1 MNKPKLFPL
10 GETAVT
16 VDFGNRISAE
26 LNDRVLSLAKR
37 LDENPFAGFIETIPA
52 YSSLTVFYD
61 VFRVRTNNLEF
72 QTAFDFVCA
81 EIEKALLETTEKP
94 QIESRLMKIPIC
106 FDPEFAL
113 DLDFI
118 AAEKNLSPAET
129 VEIFLAGTYRVFMLG
144 FLPGFAYMGT
154 VHEKIAVGR
163 KSNPRTSVPAG
174 SVGIAG
180 IQTGIYSL
188 ASPGGWQI
196 IGRTPLAMFDKQS
209 EPPTLLQPGNE
220 VRFHSI
226 DTTSFA
232 ELMQNQSEMGNPKS
246 AIE

>member
-37 LDENPFAGFIETIPA
+37 LDEKPFAGFIETVPA

-61 VFRVRTNNLEF
+61 VFKIRTNNPKL

-81 EIEKALLETTEKP
+81 EIEKALLEMSDKSRS
-94 QIESRLMKIPIC
+94 ESRLMKIPIC
-106 FDPEFAL
+106 FDREFAS
-113 DLDFI
+113 DLDFV
-118 AAEKNLSPAET
+118 AAEKNLSSDE
-129 VEIFLAGTYRVFMLG
+129 VIEIFLAETYRVFMLG
-144 FLPGFAYMGT
+144 FLPGFAYMGE
-154 VHEKIAVGR
+154 VSEKIATAR
-163 KSNPRTSVPAG
+163 KSNPRVRVPLG

-188 ASPGGWQI
+188 ESPGGWQI
-196 IGRTPLAMFDKQS
+196 IGRTPLKMFDRQN
-209 EPPTLLQPGNE
+209 EPPTLLQAGDQ
-220 VRFHSI
+220 VQFYSI
-226 DTTSFA
+226 DKTSFT
-232 ELMQNQSEMGNPKS
+232 ELKQNQSEMGNPKWV
-246 AIE
+246 IE